1 MHALQGLLKDS
12 ITFMSSS
19 ESSKSKTCIKKY
31 IKMSQTQTTL
41 ELGTYSSRLCT
52 VTDRTLRDI
61 CINYSLPQPISSQS
75 GEESC
80 ITS

>member
-41 ELGTYSSRLCT
+41 ELSTYRSRLCT
-52 VTDRTLRDI
+52 VTDRTL
-61 CINYSLPQPISSQS
+61 CINYSLPQPISSLS
-75 GEESC
+75 REESC